1 MFFLGARKMDRCI
14 LHCDCNSFYA
24 SVECVYR
31 PELWHVPMVVCG
43 DPANRHGIVLAKN
56 EAAKKFGIVT
66 AETVWQARRK
76 CPELVL
82 APPHFDRYHA
92 FYERINALY
101 CQYTDRVEPFSIDE
115 SWLDVTR
122 SQRLFGDGK
131 TIADTLRRRVKEEL
145 GITVSVGVSFN
156 KTFAKLG
163 SDYRKPDATTV
174 LSRDTYRDILYPLPV
189 SRFLFVGRSSEQ
201 TLNKMGIR
209 TIGELAAADRSCLV
223 AALGKAGGQLYDY
236 ANGNDPSPVRL
247 FTDRAEAK
255 SVGNGMTFRHDLSGE
270 EELLQGL
277 LYLAEPV
284 AAKLRAA
291 GQVCRT
297 VQLSIKYPSLK
308 TISRQ
313 RVLSR
318 PTALLSELYEEA
330 AALLR
335 DCWQPGTPV
344 RSLTVTACRLERAV
358 EGEQLCLFDGADE
371 RDRDRLEILESVV
384 DDLRGRYGNASVQR
398 CSVLGGVPDAPSL
411 GKDVE
416 KT

>member
-1 MFFLGARKMDRCI
+1 MDRCI

-31 PELWHVPMVVCG
+31 PELWNVPMAVCG
-43 DPANRHGIVLAKN
+43 DPADRHGIVLAKN

-76 CPELVL
+76 CPKLVL
-82 APPHFDRYHA
+82 VSPHFDRYHA
-92 FYERINALY
+92 FYERINAMY
-101 CQYTDRVEPFSIDE
+101 CEYTDRVEPFSVDE

-122 SQRLFGDGK
+122 SRRLFGDGK
-131 TIADTLRRRVKEEL
+131 TIADTLRRRIKDEL
-145 GITVSVGVSFN
+145 GITISVGVSFN

-174 LSRDTYRDILYPLPV
+174 LSRDRYRDILYPLPV

-209 TIGELAAADRSCLV
+209 TIGELAAADRGCLV

-255 SVGNGMTFRHDLSGE
+255 SVGNGLTFRHDLSSE
-270 EELLQGL
+270 EELLRGL

-291 GQVCRT
+291 GQICHT
-297 VQLSIKYPSLK
+297 VQVSIKYPSLK

-313 RVLSR
+313 RVMSR

-330 AALLR
+330 AALLH

-344 RSLTVTACRLERAV
+344 RSLTVTACRLEKAG
-358 EGEQLCLFDGADE
+358 EGEQLCLFDALDS
-371 RDRDRLEILESVV
+371 RARDRLEALESVV
-384 DDLRGRYGNASVQR
+384 DDLRERYGDASVQR
-398 CSVLGGVPDAPSL
+398 CSVLGGVPDAPSTHK
-411 GKDVE
+411 GDD
-416 KT
+416 

>member
-1 MFFLGARKMDRCI
+1 MDRCV

-31 PELWHVPMVVCG
+31 PELWDVPMAVCG

-56 EAAKKFGIVT
+56 EAAKRFGIAT
-66 AETVWQARRK
+66 AETVWQAKKK

-82 APPHFDRYHA
+82 VPPHFDRYHE

-101 CQYTDRVEPFSIDE
+101 CEYTDRVEPFSIDE
-115 SWLDVTR
+115 SWLDVTGSR
-122 SQRLFGDGK
+122 RLFGDGK

-145 GITVSVGVSFN
+145 GITISVGVSFN

-174 LSRDTYRDILYPLPV
+174 FSRENYRELLYPLPV
-189 SRFLFVGRSSEQ
+189 SRFLFVGRSAEQ

-209 TIGELAAADRSCLV
+209 TIGELAAANKSCLE
-223 AALGKAGGQLYDY
+223 AALGKAGAQLYEY

-247 FTDRAEAK
+247 FTDRPDAK
-255 SVGNGMTFRHDLSGE
+255 SVGNGMTFRRDLTTE
-270 EELLQGL
+270 EELLRGL

-291 GQVCRT
+291 GQLCRT
-297 VQLSIKYPSLK
+297 VQLTIKYPSLK
-308 TISRQ
+308 TVSRQ

-335 DCWQPGTPV
+335 DCWQADAPV
-344 RSLTVTACRLERAV
+344 RSLTITACRLEKATA
-358 EGEQLCLFDGADE
+358 GEQLCLFDTVSEHDRE
-371 RDRDRLEILESVV
+371 RIETLETVV
-384 DDLRGRYGNASVQR
+384 DSLRGRFGDSSVQR
-398 CSVLGGVPDAPSL
+398 CAVLQGADDMPTIKLDFQKGED
-411 GKDVE
+411 K
-416 KT
+416 